1 MRSVALPASWRG
13 RALVLEWSDD
23 SIDGSIG
30 DSISDSIEGGLAAW
44 FSDDELATV
53 HAFPRPRRREEWLL
67 SRYAL
72 KRLAVAR
79 GLSDDPRRLAVTRP
93 QLAGGQ
99 WISISH
105 SHGFA
110 AAAIDDVPIGVDVER
125 LRVIDEHVA
134 RHFMIDT
141 EIVAM
146 ERCTLPHRVLHWWC
160 AKEAAWKRQ
169 GGEIRFLKQVPLKL
183 EEEAAAG
190 LRFQGVETSATAEC
204 VVALTL

>member
-1 MRSVALPASWRG
+1 MRSVALPESWRG
-13 RALVLEWSDD
+13 RALVLECSAD
-23 SIDGSIG
+23 SIECAID
-30 DSISDSIEGGLAAW
+30 DSIEGGLAAW

-53 HAFPRPRRREEWLL
+53 RAFPRPRRREEWLL

-72 KRLAVAR
+72 KRLAVER
-79 GLSDDPRRLAVTRP
+79 RLVDDPRRLAVTRP
-93 QLAGGQ
+93 RLAGGQ

-125 LRVIDEHVA
+125 IRVIDEHVS

-141 EIVAM
+141 EIEAM

-169 GGEIRFLKQVPLKL
+169 GGETRFLKQVPMEL
-183 EEEAAAG
+183 ENEAATG
-190 LRFQGVETSATAEC
+190 LRFCGVETFAAGEC
-204 VVALTL
+204 VMALTR